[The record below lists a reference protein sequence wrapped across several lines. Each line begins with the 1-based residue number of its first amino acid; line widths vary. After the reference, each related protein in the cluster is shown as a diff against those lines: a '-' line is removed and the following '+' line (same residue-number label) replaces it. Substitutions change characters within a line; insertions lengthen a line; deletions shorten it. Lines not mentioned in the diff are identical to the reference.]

1 MDQRPKREAWHTETA
16 ARTRAVP
23 RVVQVWERLSAHGSI
38 AQELRIKANN
48 GSAEPYTIERKPSR
62 EEEAHRGE
70 RISTTNT
77 SGRGLIA
84 PKYKK
89 LKKKKIKESKSP
101 KQTNNPPQTNPFR
114 RQGTDLIEFSKEVR
128 KVAESQFI
136 GPSKAKS
143 KSTIWPRSTLLGIC
157 PKGST
162 SYSVDTC

>member
-1 MDQRPKREAWHTETA
+1 M
-16 ARTRAVP
+16 P

-89 LKKKKIKESKSP
+89 LKKKKKKSKNQNHQN
-101 KQTNNPPQTNPFR
+101 KQT
-114 RQGTDLIEFSKEVR
+114 
-128 KVAESQFI
+128 
-136 GPSKAKS
+136 
-143 KSTIWPRSTLLGIC
+143 TL
-157 PKGST
+157 PKPTHSEDR
-162 SYSVDTC
+162 VQI